1 MKMTTRKARKEYIC
15 FATSKIISKGDTY
28 IDVNCNTSIPGS
40 IAHFRFILECSED
53 VIKKC
58 LRNYI
63 NDLLSFDDYNP
74 DDLDLQY
81 QIEAEWEN

>member
-1 MKMTTRKARKEYIC
+1 MKLNTRKARKEYTC
-15 FATSKIISKGDTY
+15 FATGKIISKGDTY
-28 IDVNCNTSIPGS
+28 IDVYCNTSIPGS
-40 IAHFRFILECSED
+40 IAHFRFIATCSEEIIQKY
-53 VIKKC
+53 IK
-58 LRNYI
+58 NYI